1 MTLDELNSDVEEG
14 NVLQVCASVSTPM
27 RERDVI
33 LEFTLTPYSQF
44 ASKTN
49 CVQYLIIIYI

>member
-1 MTLDELNSDVEEG
+1 MEITLDELNIDAEEG
-14 NVLQVCASVSTPM
+14 DILQVCASVSIPM

-33 LEFTLTPYSQF
+33 LEFTLTPYGQF

-49 CVQYLIIIYI
+49 CVQHFTK

>member
-1 MTLDELNSDVEEG
+1 MEVTLDDINIDAEEG
-14 NVLQVCASVSTPM
+14 DIFQVCASVSTPM

-33 LEFTLTPYSQF
+33 LEFTLTPYGQF

-49 CVQYLIIIYI
+49 CV

>member
-1 MTLDELNSDVEEG
+1 MTLDELNIDAVEG
-14 NVLQVCASVSTPM
+14 DVLQVCASVSAPM

-33 LEFTLTPYSQF
+33 LEFTLTPYGQF

-49 CVQYLIIIYI
+49 YVQYFIKLT

>member
-1 MTLDELNSDVEEG
+1 MTLNELNSDVEEG
-14 NVLQVCASVSTPM
+14 NIFQVCASVSTPM

-33 LEFTLTPYSQF
+33 LEFTLTPYGQF

-49 CVQYLIIIYI
+49 YVQHLIII